1 MTPAKV
7 QLVQDSFKKIVPIAA
22 TAADLFYDRL
32 FTIEPELR
40 SLFPQNLSQ
49 QKNKLMQMLASA
61 VTNLHQMEKILP
73 AVQALGRRHVD
84 YGVTDIHYEIVGEA
98 LVWTLEQG
106 LGDDF
111 TPPVREA
118 WTETFLRVSGVM
130 KNAAAAAVA
139 MEAA

>member
-1 MTPAKV
+1 MTPATV

-49 QKNKLMQMLASA
+49 QKNKLMQMLATA

-106 LGDDF
+106 LGVWSRDEVTRIDD
-111 TPPVREA
+111 EGC
-118 WTETFLRVSGVM
+118 GVFRPGT
-130 KNAAAAAVA
+130 ADGL
-139 MEAA
+139 ERCFPS